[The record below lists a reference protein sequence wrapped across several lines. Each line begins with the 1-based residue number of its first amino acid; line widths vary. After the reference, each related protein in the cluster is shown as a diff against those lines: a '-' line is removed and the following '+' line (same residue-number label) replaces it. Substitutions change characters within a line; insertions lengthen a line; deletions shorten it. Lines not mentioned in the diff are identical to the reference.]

1 MLQDILNLF
10 GIEAQFLLTMIVAF
24 LVLLFVLKKF
34 AFGPIFNTL
43 QARQDKIR
51 GDLDD
56 AEARRNEMV
65 QLQKE
70 YETRLAQI
78 EDEARDKIQE
88 ATRQA
93 QVAREELLEKAR
105 AEAQGI
111 VERARGEIVREQEIA
126 NAQMRDQIAQL
137 SALAAGRLIKQ
148 TLDPNAHSRLID
160 DVIAGIGSNNG
171 TANANSGGAR

>member
-1 MLQDILNLF
+1 MEILQLF
-10 GIEAQFLLTMIVAF
+10 GIELKFFLTISIGF
-24 LVLLFVLKKF
+24 LVLFFVLKTY
-34 AFGPIFNTL
+34 AFGPIFGML

-65 QLQKE
+65 ALQKQ
-70 YETRLAQI
+70 YEERLAQI

-93 QVAREELLEKAR
+93 QVAREDLLEKAR
-105 AEAQGI
+105 AEAQAI

-126 NAQMRDQIAQL
+126 NAEMRNQIAQL
-137 SALAAGRLIKQ
+137 STQVAGRLIKQ
-148 TLDPNAHSRLID
+148 TLDPNAHARLID
-160 DVIAGIGSNNG
+160 DIIAGIGT
-171 TANANSGGAR
+171 TANGVSNGGTR

>member
-70 YETRLAQI
+70 YEQRLAQI

-93 QVAREELLEKAR
+93 QAAREDLLEKAR
-105 AEAQGI
+105 SEAQAI
-111 VERARGEIVREQEIA
+111 VDRARGEIQREREIA
-126 NAQMRDQIAQL
+126 AAEMRDQIAQL
-137 SALAAGRLIKQ
+137 SAATASRLIKQ
-148 TLDPNAHSRLID
+148 TLDPNAHARLID
-160 DVIAGIGSNNG
+160 EVIAGIGSNG
-171 TANANSGGAR
+171 TSAANAGGTR

>member
-1 MLQDILNLF
+1 MEILQLF
-10 GIEAQFLLTMIVAF
+10 GIELKFFLTISIGF
-24 LVLLFVLKKF
+24 LVLFFVLKTY
-34 AFGPIFNTL
+34 AFGPIFGML

-65 QLQKE
+65 ALQKQ
-70 YETRLAQI
+70 YEERLAQI

-105 AEAQGI
+105 AEAQAI

-126 NAQMRDQIAQL
+126 NAEMRNQIAQL
-137 SALAAGRLIKQ
+137 STQVAGRLIKQ
-148 TLDPNAHSRLID
+148 TLDPSAHARLID
-160 DVIAGIGSNNG
+160 DIIAGIGT
-171 TANANSGGAR
+171 TANGVSNGGTR

>member
-1 MLQDILNLF
+1 MFQDILATF
-10 GIEAQFLLTMIVAF
+10 GIEVRFLLTMIVAF
-24 LVLLFVLKKF
+24 VILVIVLSKY
-34 AFGPIFNTL
+34 AFGPIFSTL

-65 QLQKE
+65 QLQKQ
-70 YETRLAQI
+70 YEERLAQI
-78 EDEARDKIQE
+78 EDEARDKIQA
-88 ATRQA
+88 ATREA

-105 AEAQGI
+105 TEAQAI
-111 VERARGEIVREQEIA
+111 VDRARNEIQREHEIA

-148 TLDPNAHSRLID
+148 TLDPAAHARLID
-160 DVIAGIGSNNG
+160 DVIAGIGTNNG
-171 TANANSGGAR
+171 ASASGGAR